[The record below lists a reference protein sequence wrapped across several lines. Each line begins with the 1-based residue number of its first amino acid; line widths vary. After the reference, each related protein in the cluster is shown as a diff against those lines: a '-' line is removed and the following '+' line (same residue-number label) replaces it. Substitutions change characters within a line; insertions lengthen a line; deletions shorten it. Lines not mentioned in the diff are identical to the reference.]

1 MRLPGGVRSAQTLDG
16 MAQALASSKLTGGIA
31 IVCGVA
37 LLPFVY
43 SHLFSARPDGQSLA
57 VAAVDQLKAD
67 LAVGP
72 PESWLLIAWLCLPI
86 AWCLAGMFY
95 LRIPGP
101 APTRSTALSLAAL
114 TLVIGGLS
122 VLWCG
127 IGTAPLFLA
136 VPLLS
141 VQMAFRL
148 RPIR

>member
-1 MRLPGGVRSAQTLDG
+1 
-16 MAQALASSKLTGGIA
+16 MAQAFASPKLTGGVA

-43 SHLFSARPDGQSLA
+43 SNLFAARPDGQSLA

-72 PESWLLIAWLCLPI
+72 PQSWLLLAWLSLPI
-86 AWCLAGMFY
+86 AWCLAGLFY
-95 LRIPGP
+95 LCIPGP
-101 APTRSTALSLAAL
+101 APTRGKALLLAAL

-127 IGTAPLFLA
+127 IGTAPLFLS